1 MRLSID
7 LLVCILPMPATESDM
22 PSKTDTR
29 RKTPFDH
36 ILAGDWPA
44 SFVYQDE
51 LCCAFMDIRPITKGH
66 VLVIPRKQVDTLEQ
80 LNAAEYAHLWEVA
93 RRIATAQR
101 KSLGSLAQHFVVN
114 DGKAASQTVPHV
126 HIHIIPRY
134 RGDSLHTLGKIL
146 WHVTTLVLPH
156 VESKASRARLDK
168 IAAGIA
174 ASITTQR

>member
-1 MRLSID
+1 
-7 LLVCILPMPATESDM
+7 M
-22 PSKTDTR
+22 PSTPSTR
-29 RKTPFDH
+29 RKTAFDH

-66 VLVIPRKQVDTLEQ
+66 VLVIPRKAVDTLEQ
-80 LNAAEYAHLWEVA
+80 LSTVEYSHIWEVA

-101 KSLGSLAQHFVVN
+101 HSLGSLAQHFVVN

-156 VESKASRARLDK
+156 RESKASRARLDK
-168 IAAGIA
+168 IAADIA
-174 ASITTQR
+174 ASMATQS

>member
-1 MRLSID
+1 
-7 LLVCILPMPATESDM
+7 M
-22 PSKTDTR
+22 PSPQTSR
-29 RKTPFDH
+29 PHASRKTPFDH

-66 VLVIPRKQVDTLEQ
+66 VLVIPRTAVDTLEQ
-80 LNAAEYAHLWEVA
+80 LSTVEYNHLWEVA
-93 RRIATAQR
+93 RRIAAAQR
-101 KSLGSLAQHFVVN
+101 QSLGSLAQHFVVN

-126 HIHIIPRY
+126 HIHVIPRY

-156 VESKASRARLDK
+156 RESKASWARLDK
-168 IAAGIA
+168 VAADIASHMAV
-174 ASITTQR
+174 QL